1 MQKIDLNDIRATPIE
16 EVAERLGIKVV
27 RHTALCPF
35 HEDRHPSL
43 HFDRKRNRFKCF
55 ACGAGGNVIDLVM
68 RYMNITF
75 KEAVRS
81 LSPSSPL
88 SPLSPLLTSPRG
100 GTENASSADGGV
112 GSNQALP
119 LGGDGGGLGLGAGP
133 DIEYLSTLV
142 AHPVINADA
151 AHFLY
156 EERKIDPRVV
166 RWCGLTSIEQP
177 MPCWRWGKPFYDAP
191 SLLIPYRDVDGKLL
205 TVQGRRLSHQSP
217 QSPLLTSPRGGTK
230 NASSADGGAGSN
242 QSLPLG
248 GDGGGLGELD
258 GLGLAGL
265 AGCGLELA
273 VSLPRFRFPRGSNVG
288 MYNKPVIRRL
298 KPGDEL
304 WITEGP
310 SDCWAMLSAGHKA
323 VAIPS
328 ATSLTKAD
336 VGLLRYGLPEGVTLH
351 MYPDHDEPGMKLF
364 EDLKR
369 WFPQLKGHVLPEGYK
384 DFGQWYGA
392 ERQVH

>member
-1 MQKIDLNDIRATPIE
+1 MDNLVLNEIRATPIE
-16 EVAERLGIKVV
+16 DVAESLGIEV
-27 RHTALCPF
+27 RRHNALCPF

-43 HFDRKRNRFKCF
+43 HFDRKKNRFKCF

-68 RYMNITF
+68 KYMNITF
-75 KEAVRS
+75 KEAISS
-81 LSPSSPL
+81 LSPRSPR
-88 SPLSPLLTSPRG
+88 SPRSPLLTSPRG
-100 GTENASSADGGV
+100 GTENASSADRGA

-142 AHPVINADA
+142 AHPIINAEA

-166 RWCGLTSIEQP
+166 RWCGISSISEP
-177 MPCWRWGKPFYDAP
+177 TPCWRFGKAFYDAP
-191 SLLIPYRDVDGKLL
+191 SLLIPYRDVWGKLL
-205 TVQGRRLSHQSP
+205 SVQGRYM
-217 QSPLLTSPRGGTK
+217 GNEDK
-230 NASSADGGAGSN
+230 
-242 QSLPLG
+242 
-248 GDGGGLGELD
+248 
-258 GLGLAGL
+258 
-265 AGCGLELA
+265 
-273 VSLPRFRFPRGSNVG
+273 PRFRFPRGSHVG

-304 WITEGP
+304 WIAEGP

-336 VGLLRYGLPEGVTLH
+336 VGLLREGLPKGVSLH
-351 MYPDHDEPGMKLF
+351 MYPDNDEPGMKLF

-369 WFPQLKGHVLPEGYK
+369 WFPQLKGHVLPEGCK
-384 DFGQWYGA
+384 DFGEYYKLGI
-392 ERQVH
+392 RD